1 MQELNVDVAVIG
13 AGTAGLTAFREAR
26 KYTEKAILI
35 EGGAYGT
42 TCARVGCMP
51 SKLLIAAAEAAEG
64 IRRAPG
70 FGVNAGEPQI
80 DGKAVMA
87 RVKSER
93 DRFVGFVIE
102 GVEQIPAEER
112 LNGFARFLGP
122 QTLQI
127 DEHTRV
133 QAQSIVIAT
142 GSSSFVPPMFDG
154 LGDRMLLND
163 DLFDLEDLPES
174 VAVFGAGVIGLELG
188 QALHQLGVRIQL
200 FGVRHSVAALTDP
213 MVKDEAIR
221 CFQAEFPFQPDARV
235 QKLDRTETGVK
246 VTWLDIQD
254 QEQSAEYQYVLVAAG
269 RRPNVSKLGLDA
281 LGLELDRFG
290 LPEFDSQT
298 LQVGKLPIFIAGD
311 SMNVLPLLHE
321 AADEGRLAGRNAAHY
336 PHLENIQRRAPLGI
350 VFTHP
355 QIAMI
360 GKTFQSLPEN
370 CTAVGQVS
378 FHNQGR
384 SRVMLENKGLLRVYA
399 DYRSGKFLGAEMFG
413 PRAENIGHLLAWAL
427 QQELTIE
434 QMLNM
439 PFYHPVIEEGLRTA
453 LQDVANVIKV
463 GPSSEADC
471 FYDEPVAILAR
482 SGPEPV
488 HA

>member
-26 KYTEKAILI
+26 KYTEKAVLI
-35 EGGAYGT
+35 EGGLYGT

-51 SKLLIAAAEAAEG
+51 SKLLIAAAEAAHA
-64 IRRAPG
+64 IRQAPG
-70 FGVNAGEPQI
+70 FGVNAGEPLI

-93 DRFVGFVIE
+93 DRFVGFVVE
-102 GVEQIPAEER
+102 GVEHIPEAER
-112 LNGFARFLGP
+112 LRGYARFLGP

-127 DEHTRV
+127 DEHTRI
-133 QAQSIVIAT
+133 QAKSIVIAT
-142 GSSSFVPPMFDG
+142 GSSPFVPPMFQG
-154 LGDRMLLND
+154 LGDRLLIND
-163 DLFDLEDLPES
+163 DLFNLDDLPES

-235 QKLDRTETGVK
+235 QRLERTDTGVK
-246 VTWLDIQD
+246 VTWLDLQD
-254 QEQSAEYQYVLVAAG
+254 VEQSEEYSYVLAAAG
-269 RRPNVSKLGLDA
+269 RRPNVSRLNLEVLGV
-281 LGLELDRFG
+281 ELDRFG
-290 LPEFDSQT
+290 LPDFDRET
-298 LQVGKLPIFIAGD
+298 LQVGKLPVFIAGD

-321 AADEGRLAGRNAAHY
+321 AADEGRVAGRNAAHY
-336 PHLENIQRRAPLGI
+336 PDLEQLQRRAPLSI
-350 VFTHP
+350 VFSHP

-360 GKTFQSLPEN
+360 GKTFAALPEN
-370 CTAVGQVS
+370 CTAIGQVS

-384 SRVMLENKGLLRVYA
+384 SRVMLENKGLMRVYA
-399 DYRSGKFLGAEMFG
+399 DYRTGKFLGAEMFG

-427 QQELTIE
+427 QQELTID
-434 QMLNM
+434 QMLAM

-453 LQDVANVIKV
+453 LQDVAHAIKR
-463 GPSSEADC
+463 GPSPEAGC
-471 FYDEPVAILAR
+471 FYDEPVDILAR
-482 SGPEPV
+482 CGPEPISV
-488 HA
+488 